1 MTYFICFTIVLFPDS
16 PAPFGKIKTEIKMEF
31 RLEIMTKEPAATEQN
46 SREEDKKVI
55 INSADQI

>member
-1 MTYFICFTIVLFPDS
+1 
-16 PAPFGKIKTEIKMEF
+16 MEF
-31 RLEIMTKEPAATEQN
+31 RLEIMTEEPAATEQN